1 MFIYWVVNSVVCNFG
16 FGLLGPPYI
25 TGIQICIDCAVFVNS
40 HVGQCFTASA
50 FFVYRV
56 CAFVCMVATR
66 WKSVVYLFFP
76 CRSSKALKSRET
88 FCSTVSR
95 NRAALLGNVVLF
107 FLHVHSLVVHA
118 CQTRLSVHTRIYF
131 IQRLWKGYRA
141 VTIHRP
147 RATLAASR
155 ALPASSRKKPI
166 SSRFCRSVTTVTSVA
181 SSRAFNIHW
190 PSRAKHGT
198 EFTTANA
205 PERETTYLRGRRLK
219 RILITHITHT
229 HTHFTDHPS
238 S

>member
-1 MFIYWVVNSVVCNFG
+1 MHSLYIVYVLLCVRWQQGGSQLFIY
-16 FGLLGPPYI
+16 
-25 TGIQICIDCAVFVNS
+25 
-40 HVGQCFTASA
+40 
-50 FFVYRV
+50 
-56 CAFVCMVATR
+56 
-66 WKSVVYLFFP
+66 FFP

-107 FLHVHSLVVHA
+107 ILHVHSLVVHA
-118 CQTRLSVHTRIYF
+118 CRTRPERKTLSPHEESFHSVF
-131 IQRLWKGYRA
+131 VKVYRA

-181 SSRAFNIHW
+181 SSRAFSIHW

-205 PERETTYLRGRRLK
+205 PERDTTYLGGRRLK

-238 S
+238 T